1 MILIDDLIL
10 RAFGISLKPF
20 DLIWIMELMN
30 DYALKEK
37 YNLKKITNQM
47 KENNLLFEIGEISKE
62 EYDEKKELLT
72 ERLIK
77 AKQIMENLS
86 EYQIKE
92 IR

>member
-20 DLIWIMELMN
+20 DLIWIMELMH

-37 YNLKKITNQM
+37 YNIKRINNQI
-47 KENNLLFEIGEISKE
+47 KENNLLFEIGEISEE
-62 EYDEKKELLT
+62 EYDEKKELLM
-72 ERLIK
+72 EELEK

-86 EYQIKE
+86 EFQIRE
-92 IR
+92 IK

>member
-20 DLIWIMELMN
+20 DLIWIMELIN

-37 YNLKKITNQM
+37 YDFKKITNQM
-47 KENNLLFEIGEISKE
+47 KENNLLFEIGEISEE

-86 EYQIKE
+86 EYQIRE
-92 IR
+92 TR

>member
-20 DLIWIMELMN
+20 DLIWIMELMH

-37 YNLKKITNQM
+37 YNLKKINNQM
-47 KENNLLFEIGEISKE
+47 KENSLLFEIGEISKE
-62 EYDEKKELLT
+62 EYNEKKELLI
-72 ERLIK
+72 ERLKK

-86 EYQIKE
+86 EVQIRE

>member
-37 YNLKKITNQM
+37 YNLKKINNQI

-86 EYQIKE
+86 EYQIRE

>member
-10 RAFGISLKPF
+10 RAFGISLRPF

-37 YNLKKITNQM
+37 YNLKKINNQI
-47 KENNLLFEIGEISKE
+47 KENSLLFEIGEISEKE
-62 EYDEKKELLT
+62 FNEKNELLMKNL
-72 ERLIK
+72 EK
-77 AKQIMENLS
+77 AKQIMEDLS
-86 EYQIKE
+86 EVQIRE

>member
-37 YNLKKITNQM
+37 YNLKKINNQI
-47 KENNLLFEIGEISKE
+47 KENSLLFEIGEISEE
-62 EYDEKKELLT
+62 EYNETNDLLMKNL
-72 ERLIK
+72 EK

-86 EYQIKE
+86 EVQIGE

>member
-20 DLIWIMELMN
+20 DLIWIVELMN

-37 YNLKKITNQM
+37 YDFKKINNQI
-47 KENNLLFEIGEISKE
+47 KENSLLFEIGEISEE
-62 EYDEKKELLT
+62 EYNEKRELLK
-72 ERLIK
+72 ERLET
-77 AKQIMENLS
+77 AKQIIENLS
-86 EYQIKE
+86 EYQIRE

>member
-10 RAFGISLKPF
+10 RAFGLSLKPF

-37 YNLKKITNQM
+37 YNLKKINNQI
-47 KENNLLFEIGEISKE
+47 KENSLLFEIGEISKE
-62 EYDEKKELLT
+62 EYDEKRELLI
-72 ERLIK
+72 ERLNK

-86 EYQIKE
+86 SVQIRE

>member
-10 RAFGISLKPF
+10 RAFGLSLKPF

-37 YNLKKITNQM
+37 YDFKKITNQM
-47 KENNLLFEIGEISKE
+47 KENILLFEIREISKE
-62 EYDEKKELLT
+62 EYDEKKELLID
-72 ERLIK
+72 RLKK

-86 EYQIKE
+86 EYQIRE

>member
-37 YNLKKITNQM
+37 YNLKKINNQI
-47 KENNLLFEIGEISKE
+47 KENSLLFEIGEISEKE
-62 EYDEKKELLT
+62 FNEKNELLMKNL
-72 ERLIK
+72 EK

-86 EYQIKE
+86 EVQIRE

>member
-20 DLIWIMELMN
+20 DLIWVMELMR
-30 DYALKEK
+30 DYALKQK
-37 YNLKKITNQM
+37 YDFKKITNQM

-72 ERLIK
+72 KRLTT

-86 EYQIKE
+86 EVQIRE

>member
-37 YNLKKITNQM
+37 YNLKKINNQI
-47 KENNLLFEIGEISKE
+47 KENSLLFEIGEISEKE
-62 EYDEKKELLT
+62 FNEKNELLMKNL
-72 ERLIK
+72 EK
-77 AKQIMENLS
+77 AKQIMEDLS
-86 EYQIKE
+86 EVQIRE

>member
-37 YNLKKITNQM
+37 YNLKKINNQI
-47 KENNLLFEIGEISKE
+47 KENSLLFEIGEISEKE
-62 EYDEKKELLT
+62 FNEKNELLMKNL
-72 ERLIK
+72 EK
-77 AKQIMENLS
+77 AKQIIENLS
-86 EYQIKE
+86 KVQIRE

>member
-20 DLIWIMELMN
+20 DLIWIMELMH

-37 YNLKKITNQM
+37 YNLKKINNQM
-47 KENNLLFEIGEISKE
+47 KENSLLFEIGEISKE
-62 EYDEKKELLT
+62 EYNEKKELLI
-72 ERLIK
+72 ERLKK

-86 EYQIKE
+86 EVQIRE
-92 IR
+92 IE

>member
-37 YNLKKITNQM
+37 YNLKKINNQI
-47 KENNLLFEIGEISKE
+47 KENSLLFEIGEISEKE
-62 EYDEKKELLT
+62 FNEKNELLMKNL
-72 ERLIK
+72 EK
-77 AKQIMENLS
+77 AKQIMGKLS
-86 EYQIKE
+86 EVQISE

>member
-37 YNLKKITNQM
+37 YNLKKINNQI
-47 KENNLLFEIGEISKE
+47 KENSLLFEIGEISEE
-62 EYDEKKELLT
+62 EYNEKNELLMKNL
-72 ERLIK
+72 EK

-86 EYQIKE
+86 EVQIGE

>member
-20 DLIWIMELMN
+20 DLIWIMELIN

-37 YNLKKITNQM
+37 YNFKKINSQI
-47 KENNLLFEIGEISKE
+47 KENNLLFEIGEINEE
-62 EYDEKKELLT
+62 EYNEKKELLT
-72 ERLIK
+72 KRLET

-86 EYQIKE
+86 EVQIRE
-92 IR
+92 IG